1 MRLTMPE
8 SKKILATNRKAFH
21 DYELGE
27 RYEAGIALLGSEIK
41 SVRAGQMNLRESYV
55 AVQGNE
61 LWLVNAHIAPY
72 DLARDNHDP
81 RRPRKL
87 LLHKKQ
93 IAALSRKVQ
102 ERGYTILPLQVYLVK
117 GRAKVEIAP
126 GRGRRQYDKRKVLA
140 EKESQ
145 RDIERALRERQR

>member
-1 MRLTMPE
+1 MPE
-8 SKKILATNRKAFH
+8 ARKVLATNRKAYH

-41 SVRAGQMNLRESYV
+41 SVRAGQMNLRDSYV
-55 AVQGNE
+55 AVEGHE
-61 LWLVNAHIAPY
+61 LWLINAHISPY
-72 DLARDNHDP
+72 DLARENHDP

-93 IAALSRKVQ
+93 IAELGKKVQ

-140 EKESQ
+140 EKESE
-145 RDIERALRERQR
+145 RDIARALRERQR